1 MIENSNEKDV
11 TTSPSRSLPERCV
24 VVVTYNSAHDIGEC
38 LSALC
43 GEDILV
49 IDNASRDGTGDIAA
63 KAHGRVQVTRN
74 RTNVG
79 FGVAAN
85 QGMRAASGRD
95 VVLVN
100 PDVRITRDVID
111 ELQLIAQRTAAGVVA
126 PRLVYPGGSV
136 QESARRFPSVARLLA
151 RRTPVGRSAI
161 GLRWL
166 ADDRTPATSGP
177 VESDWVIG
185 AVMYLP
191 RRTIEAIGGFDERF
205 FLYGEDV
212 DLCARSW
219 QAGLPVILAGHV
231 EATHSYARASK
242 RTFDFQRAETRHHWV
257 SILRL
262 ARTYP
267 RQFFTSR
274 PLVRHV
280 PEAAVMRA
288 VGRAGGERR
297 QVDAIDAGPG

>member
-1 MIENSNEKDV
+1 MIEDFNENDV
-11 TTSPSRSLPERCV
+11 KTSATSSLPERCV
-24 VVVTYNSAHDIGEC
+24 VVVTYNSAHDIADC
-38 LSALC
+38 LSALR

-49 IDNASRDGTGDIAA
+49 IDNASRDGTGGIAA
-63 KAHGRVQVTRN
+63 KAGGRVQVTRN

-79 FGVAAN
+79 FGAAAN
-85 QGMRAASGRD
+85 QGMRAASGCD
-95 VVLVN
+95 IVLVN

-111 ELQLIAQRTAAGVVA
+111 ELQSTAQRTGAGVVA
-126 PRLVYPGGSV
+126 PRLVYPGGPV

-151 RRTPVGRSAI
+151 RRTPVGRSTI

-166 ADDRTPATSGP
+166 AEDRTPVTSGP

-191 RRTIEAIGGFDERF
+191 RQTIETVGGFDEQY

-212 DLCARSW
+212 DLCARCW
-219 QAGLPVILAGHV
+219 QAGLPVIVAGHV

-242 RTFDFQRAETRHHWV
+242 RTFSFQRAETRHHWV

-274 PLVRHV
+274 PLVRHA
-280 PEAAVMRA
+280 PEAAATGA
-288 VGRAGGERR
+288 VGRAGHERR
-297 QVDAIDAGPG
+297 RGCHPAGPG